1 MSGSSTTLRN
11 QRDSISKGPIE
22 NKNSKKFKKQISLQN
37 TNYEKDIYKK
47 LNEGSVLHFM
57 RNTDR
62 KESVKT
68 TFSDSNG
75 EVKYDLC
82 MINKYNEN
90 LNKNLSFISEFD
102 LEEDEKEKGDSFDSL
117 DNVNSVE
124 ESEIFIKNNKKIID
138 LDDDDEEQN
147 KKLEK
152 EWSDIQELLLNKNN
166 S

>member
-1 MSGSSTTLRN
+1 
-11 QRDSISKGPIE
+11 
-22 NKNSKKFKKQISLQN
+22 
-37 TNYEKDIYKK
+37 
-47 LNEGSVLHFM
+47 
-57 RNTDR
+57 
-62 KESVKT
+62 
-68 TFSDSNG
+68 
-75 EVKYDLC
+75 
-82 MINKYNEN
+82 MINKYEEK
-90 LNKNLSFISEFD
+90 LNSSLSFISEFD